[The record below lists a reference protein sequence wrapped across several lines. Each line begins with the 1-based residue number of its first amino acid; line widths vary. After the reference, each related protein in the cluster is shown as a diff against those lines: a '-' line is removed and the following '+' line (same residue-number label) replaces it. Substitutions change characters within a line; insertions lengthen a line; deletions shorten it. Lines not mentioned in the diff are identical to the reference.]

1 MRQMGQSAPQQG
13 QAPRPAPPA
22 PRRAQSRRD
31 SAQMQL
37 IALLAKELIPISL
50 VAVTDFDNEIY
61 AEIYECLAQG
71 LKPREFIEDFPDE
84 QKGTALEA
92 LSYQPLPED
101 REKALA
107 LAGELIETI
116 RKARTEARIQTLEE
130 KLKTAS
136 GSERDRLNAELLKL
150 LQQ

>member
-1 MRQMGQSAPQQG
+1 
-13 QAPRPAPPA
+13 
-22 PRRAQSRRD
+22 
-31 SAQMQL
+31 MQL
-37 IALLAKELIPISL
+37 IALLAKELIPINL
-50 VAVTDFDNEIY
+50 VSKAEFDNEIY

-71 LKPREFIEDFPDE
+71 LKPRDFIEDFPDE
-84 QKGTALEA
+84 QKGAALEA

-107 LAGELIETI
+107 LAGELIGTI
-116 RKARTEARIQTLEE
+116 RKARTEARIQALEE
-130 KLKTAS
+130 KLKTAT